1 MRPHTARFRPPP
13 LQKGK
18 GGAGGASS
26 GRTGAAIAPASR
38 GPPPP
43 PVPVDV
49 AAMLGEG
56 VRVKEEGNEM
66 FKAGKYREAVAR

>member
-1 MRPHTARFRPPP
+1 

-26 GRTGAAIAPASR
+26 GGRAGAAIAPASR

-49 AAMLGEG
+49 AAMLAEG
-56 VRVKEEGNEM
+56 VRVKEEGNDL